1 MTLGWRQWTRG
12 QWGLRLVVLAG
23 PLVALL
29 ARGLATEWPPL
40 WLVLL
45 VGALAAGWAFAPES
59 VIGAVA
65 LLVVG
70 FSWATGLEGRLP
82 IAAVLAAA
90 AMLAAH
96 LAALEA
102 SYGPDALPVSAPVV
116 RLWVRRG
123 LLVFLAAPAVWALGR
138 GVDELPTSG
147 TVWVV
152 GLVVS
157 LSVTIVAAAVT
168 QATTPRGDT

>member
-1 MTLGWRQWTRG
+1 M
-12 QWGLRLVVLAG
+12 LAG

-96 LAALEA
+96 LAALVA
-102 SYGPDALPVSAPVV
+102 SYGPDALPVSAP
-116 RLWVRRG
+116 RG
-123 LLVFLAAPAVWALGR
+123 A
-138 GVDELPTSG
+138 
-147 TVWVV
+147 VV
-152 GLVVS
+152 GAPRAPGVPGRVPPCGRW
-157 LSVTIVAAAVT
+157 VAGST
-168 QATTPRGDT
+168 SCPPRGPYGSWDWSSACR